1 MKPSLLN
8 APPDLF
14 SPLYVNSDLF
24 DSDKAAALYKFS
36 SIFFPHLG
44 PAVLNLLLDMEKH
57 CRKVIDAVAPEE
69 RKRLIKELQGV
80 TVEMHY
86 IIKDRGKEMMK
97 LPIKI
102 SPVDVLKNTISGK
115 APHRYNEKMQ
125 KEISAII
132 VSLVDKE
139 IQKRVGGM
147 IEGFIKKLM
156 IKPRMPALLKE
167 LFDRGLINREGR
179 LAEGTTIMDLISG
192 RYARL
197 FKRVVP
203 EELVNEA
210 MLLRKTINICYDWRG
225 RGEDY
230 QSLANEALREKGIL
244 EVTLGEIRKK
254 NRRVTP

>member
-8 APPDLF
+8 APAELF

-36 SIFFPHLG
+36 SIFFPQLG

-57 CRKVIDAVAPEE
+57 CRKVIAAVAPEE
-69 RKRLIKELQGV
+69 RKRLIRELEGV

-86 IIKDRGKEMMK
+86 IIKERGREMMK

-115 APHRYNEKMQ
+115 APHRYSEKMQ

-179 LAEGTTIMDLISG
+179 LAEGTTIMDLVSG

-230 QSLANEALREKGIL
+230 QSLANEALRERGIL

-254 NRRVTP
+254 KGEK